1 MRFLAG
7 ALCIAL
13 LSTATGCSQVFDFER
28 AKRMLRR
35 SPPPTAPAL
44 FASALA
50 DLPAPHGLRATSGE
64 LRQVPLRWEP
74 LLAGDIAGYVIER
87 SDSREGPFDQLA
99 TLAGRLTTTHIDA
112 CAPPPPVP
120 AGSGRGGRAD
130 LAAVSAVP
138 EPVDGVTC
146 FYRVRA
152 FSATGHLG
160 AVASEVVA
168 ATTAPP
174 PAAPEDVRTYSH
186 QPRMVPLSWR
196 ASEDPTVIGYRVE
209 RSPTSRG
216 PFEEI
221 ARIAGR
227 HRSTY
232 ADRGLGELRV
242 FYYRVASVNADGGV
256 GAGSE
261 AVLAVTK
268 PEPLPPLGLHV
279 ASRHLGANRIAWQP
293 NVEHDVTA
301 YRLLRIRADAD
312 APELV
317 TTVIAPATEAEDASV
332 AAGEQLSYTV
342 VAIDSDD
349 LKSAPAEPLVVVG
362 ETYDL
367 QASAR
372 ADGIHLQWKARSDE
386 GYHGARV
393 VREGRLRDRE
403 FQVLGT
409 GRWID
414 TDVKPGRR
422 YRYRVILVRPDGSVA
437 PRSAP
442 VEIRVPDE
450 RTDSLIFRAGS
461 VDSPA

>member
-1 MRFLAG
+1 MRFLTG
-7 ALCIAL
+7 ALCLTL
-13 LSTATGCSQVFDFER
+13 LSAATGCSQVFDFER

-44 FASALA
+44 FAATLA

-87 SDSREGPFDQLA
+87 SASREGPFDQLA
-99 TLAGRLTTTHIDA
+99 TLAGPLTTTHVDA
-112 CAPPPPVP
+112 CTPPPPALP
-120 AGSGRGGRAD
+120 AIGEGGQQD
-130 LAAVSAVP
+130 LAAVSALP
-138 EPVDGVTC
+138 EPMDGVTC

-160 AVASEVVA
+160 AATSDVVA

-174 PAAPEDVRTYSH
+174 PAAPDDVRSYSH
-186 QPRMVPLSWR
+186 QPRTVPLSWR
-196 ASEDPTVIGYRVE
+196 ASEDPTVIGYHIE

-221 ARIAGR
+221 ARITGR

-232 ADRGLGELRV
+232 ADRGLGDLRV
-242 FYYRVASVNADGGV
+242 FYYRVSAVNADGGV
-256 GAGSE
+256 GPGSE
-261 AVLAVTK
+261 PVLAVTK
-268 PEPLPPLGLHV
+268 PEPLPPLGLHI
-279 ASRHLGANRIAWQP
+279 ASQQLGANHIAWQP
-293 NVEHDVTA
+293 NVENDITA
-301 YRLLRIRADAD
+301 YRLLRIRPDAD

-317 TTVIAPATEAEDASV
+317 ATVVPPATGAVDATV
-332 AAGEQLSYTV
+332 AAGEPLSYTV
-342 VAIDSDD
+342 VAIDSND
-349 LKSAPAEPLVVVG
+349 LESAPAEPLVVIG

-367 QASAR
+367 QASVR
-372 ADGIHLQWKARSDE
+372 PDGVHLQWKSRSDE

-403 FQVLGT
+403 FKVLGA

-414 TDVKPGRR
+414 SDVKPGTR
-422 YRYRVILVRPDGSVA
+422 YRYRVILTRPDGSLA

-450 RTDSLIFRAGS
+450 RTGSLIFRAGS